1 MRQDTLGPGVHV
13 DKTIA
18 PSDHVRSGFPA
29 PGADTIR
36 LLHVL
41 PSIDPAEG
49 GPTEA
54 VWQMSRE
61 LQGLGHIVEVLTL
74 DDPNASFLDAYD
86 LKVHATGPARGV
98 YGYCAAFVPWLRRHG
113 GNYDAVIVNGIWRY
127 HALGTWRALRGTRVP
142 YYVYPHGMLDPWF
155 KATYP
160 LKHLKKW
167 LYWPWADYR
176 VLRDAR
182 AVLFTCEE
190 ERSLSHQ
197 SFWLYRAR
205 ERVVAFGTSTPPADN
220 GMLRRQFL
228 DAHPEM
234 QGRRL
239 LLFLGRIHVKKGCDL
254 LLRAFAA
261 VADRDPTLHLVLA
274 GPDPTQWVAAL
285 KVLAA
290 ELGIGA
296 RVSWPGLLRDEM
308 KWGAFYAAAAFVL
321 PSHQENFG
329 IAVAEALGC
338 GLPVLISNKIN
349 IWREIT
355 AAQAGLVDEDTE
367 AGARNVLQRWLGMDH
382 AARQRMSRNA
392 RELFDRQFTVTAM
405 AQGLVEAINA
415 GTTRPF

>member
-1 MRQDTLGPGVHV
+1 VLRL
-13 DKTIA
+13 I
-18 PSDHVRSGFPA
+18 PA
-29 PGADTIR
+29 AGADTIK

-54 VWQMSRE
+54 VRQMGRE
-61 LQGLGHIVEVLTL
+61 LQGLGHVIEVLTL
-74 DDPNASFLDAYD
+74 DDPSASFIEGYG
-86 LKVHATGPARGV
+86 LKVHSSGPSRGV
-98 YGYCAAFVPWLRRHG
+98 YGYSANLVPWLRRHG
-113 GNYDAVIVNGIWRY
+113 GGYDAVVVHGIWRY
-127 HALGTWRALRGTRVP
+127 HAFGTWRALRGAQTP
-142 YYVYPHGMLDPWF
+142 YYIYPHGMLDPWF

-190 ERSLSHQ
+190 ERSLSRR

-220 GMLRRQFL
+220 GRLREGFL
-228 DAHPEM
+228 NKYPELR
-234 QGRRL
+234 GRRL

-254 LLRAFAA
+254 LLRAFAE
-261 VADRDPTLHLVLA
+261 VAERDPTLHLVLA
-274 GPDPTQWVAAL
+274 GPDPTLWVPEL

-290 ELGIGA
+290 GLGIGA
-296 RVSWPGLLRDEM
+296 RISWPGLLRDDM
-308 KWGAFYAAAAFVL
+308 KWGAFYAAEAFVL

-338 GLPVLISNKIN
+338 GLPVLISDKIN
-349 IWREIT
+349 IWREIA
-355 AAQAGLVDEDTE
+355 AAQAGLVDADTE
-367 AGARNVLQRWLGMDH
+367 AGARNVLQRWLGMDA
-382 AARQRMSRNA
+382 AARRHMSRNA
-392 RELFDRQFTVTAM
+392 RDLFDRQFTVTAM
-405 AQGLVEAINA
+405 AQGLIDAIDA
-415 GTTRPF
+415 SATSPS